1 MKVEKAM
8 AICITIAL
16 CFQRLSMAA
25 GSVFWGI
32 SIACFLFLLYQ
43 SYKLGHLRDR
53 IDGFACYYKVIG
65 FMMLCFIPSVILS
78 VDIKTSAKAFAE
90 MWIYR
95 LMPFFMVT
103 LFVNNKRWLKNI
115 YVAFIVAT

>member
-1 MKVEKAM
+1 MEKCIKVEKAM
-8 AICITIAL
+8 VICIAIAL

-25 GSVFWGI
+25 GSIFWGI

-43 SYKLGHLRDR
+43 SYKAGDLKSRAE
-53 IDGFACYYKVIG
+53 GFEPYYKVIG
-65 FMMLCFIPSVILS
+65 FMLLCFIPSVIFS

-103 LFVNNKRWLKNI
+103 LFVNNKKSRRCR
-115 YVAFIVAT
+115 V

>member
-8 AICITIAL
+8 AICIAIAL

-25 GSVFWGI
+25 GSIFWGI

-43 SYKLGHLRDR
+43 SYKAGDLKSRAE
-53 IDGFACYYKVIG
+53 GFEPYYKVIG
-65 FMMLCFIPSVILS
+65 FMLLCFIPSVIFS

-95 LMPFFMVT
+95 LMPF
-103 LFVNNKRWLKNI
+103 LWLPYLLRTKSGLRT
-115 YVAFIVAT
+115 YLWHS